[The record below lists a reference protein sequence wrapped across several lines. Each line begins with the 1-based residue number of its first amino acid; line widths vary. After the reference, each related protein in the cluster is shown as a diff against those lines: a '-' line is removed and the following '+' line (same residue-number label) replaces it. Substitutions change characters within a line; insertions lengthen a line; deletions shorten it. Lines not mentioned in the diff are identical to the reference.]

1 MRSVHRLHNNN
12 MLCKYCPLFDAYP
25 IQPATYCN
33 TFSFGMADRIRSE
46 KIVIGFQEKEEEENE
61 KLDFCIAKNVL

>member
-1 MRSVHRLHNNN
+1 M
-12 MLCKYCPLFDAYP
+12 CDAYP
-25 IQPATYCN
+25 IQPATYYN

-46 KIVIGFQEKEEEENE
+46 KIVIGFQEEEEENE